1 MTAVSVDVAHNLQAL
16 RQAIAE
22 AARAAGRHPA
32 EIRLIAV
39 TKGQPPQ
46 AVRAAIAARQLE
58 FGESTVQ
65 EALGKIPQLRCYGA
79 VWHFIGHLQSN
90 KVKFIP
96 GHFHWVHSL
105 DSFKLIQQLD
115 RRAREAGVQIQAL
128 IEVNVTGDPRKHGVA
143 VGEVEPL
150 IEQWLAVRSA
160 NLALRGLMTIGP
172 YPASEAEVHACF
184 AKLRELRDRCRGRFG
199 LRDFTELSMGMSGDY
214 LAAIREGA
222 TLVRIGTAVFGQR
235 SYARPPRGG

>member
-1 MTAVSVDVAHNLQAL
+1 MATESVNIAHNLEAL
-16 RQAIAE
+16 RQAMAE

-32 EIRLIAV
+32 EVRLIAV
-39 TKGQPPQ
+39 SKTQPPQ

-79 VWHFIGHLQSN
+79 IWHFIGHLQSN
-90 KVKFIP
+90 KAKFIP
-96 GHFHWVHSL
+96 GNFHWVHSL
-105 DSFKLIQQLD
+105 DSLKLAEQLD
-115 RRAREAGVQIQAL
+115 RRAREAGVQIQVL

-143 VGEVEPL
+143 VGELEAL
-150 IEQWLAVRSA
+150 IEQWLATPPA

-172 YPASEAEVHACF
+172 YPASESEVRASF
-184 AKLRELRDRCRGRFG
+184 AKLRELRDRCRSRFG

-214 LAAIREGA
+214 PAAIQEGA
-222 TLVRIGTAVFGQR
+222 TLVRIGTAIFGQR
-235 SYARPPRGG
+235 PYARQK

>member
-1 MTAVSVDVAHNLQAL
+1 MTVDIAHNLKVL

-32 EIRLIAV
+32 EVRLIAV
-39 TKGQPPQ
+39 SKTQPPQ
-46 AVRAAIAARQLE
+46 AIREAIAARQLE

-65 EALGKIPQLRCYGA
+65 EALGKIPPLRCYGA
-79 VWHFIGHLQSN
+79 VWHFVGHLQSN
-90 KVKFIP
+90 KAKFIP

-105 DSFKLIQQLD
+105 DSLKLAGQLD

-143 VGEVEPL
+143 AAEVEPL
-150 IEQWLAVRSA
+150 IEQWLAAGLA

-172 YPASEAEVHACF
+172 HPATEGEVRACF
-184 AKLRELRDRCRGRFG
+184 AKLRELRDRCRSRFG
-199 LRDFTELSMGMSGDY
+199 LRDFTELSMGMSADFP
-214 LAAIREGA
+214 AAIQEGA
-222 TLVRIGTAVFGQR
+222 TLVRIGTAVFGER
-235 SYARPPRGG
+235 SYMKQKRAA